1 MVSATRLQ
9 RPMARTNPSL
19 DVTSWGVAGIGS
31 LYHKLSKRWEGL
43 PDKGLSRLVTFA
55 RTKVT
60 KPYESACPWD
70 IYSRGF
76 ADEMLVRRTR
86 MAIEDMDDLHLR
98 IARVTDD
105 LRTIQQELNC
115 AAMQAPS
122 DPELMEA
129 LNSLSETEPIE
140 TLRVALDQ
148 MRHFLWFYSEVMNND
163 PELGDKLRQ
172 AGTATAPSDDSP
184 KTGKAFLDQLSR
196 VDELMLLHH
205 LTEAKRRKPN

>member
-1 MVSATRLQ
+1 
-9 RPMARTNPSL
+9 
-19 DVTSWGVAGIGS
+19 
-31 LYHKLSKRWEGL
+31 
-43 PDKGLSRLVTFA
+43 
-55 RTKVT
+55 
-60 KPYESACPWD
+60 
-70 IYSRGF
+70 
-76 ADEMLVRRTR
+76 

-172 AGTATAPSDDSP
+172 AGTATAASDDSP
-184 KTGKAFLDQLSR
+184 SQIAGASSPAAILADRFGTGILITK
-196 VDELMLLHH
+196 
-205 LTEAKRRKPN
+205 